1 MTNDKL
7 WEEVDKSEE
16 TSSAQ
21 LSLFL
26 DRVEDLPS
34 FVRFLDALRRDR
46 EDADRKETAMP
57 GPSDPG
63 WNGWYNGS
71 ISTFLESAVAWAV
84 TWTEDS
90 RRGDPALL
98 ANDNPWRAA
107 ARIIYAGKYYE

>member
-7 WEEVDKSEE
+7 WEKVDKSEE
-16 TSSAQ
+16 ASWTQ

-34 FVRFLDALRRDR
+34 FVRFIDALRKDR
-46 EDADRKETAMP
+46 EDADRKEAARP

-63 WNGWYNGS
+63 WNGWQNGS
-71 ISTFLESAVAWAV
+71 VSTFLESAVAWV
-84 TWTEDS
+84 DDNG
-90 RRGDPALL
+90 RGDPAFL
-98 ANDNPWRAA
+98 ADENPWKAA